1 MALAS
6 YRAAYDHVRDIVL
19 VIDAADGRI
28 VEANREALE
37 AYRFTRDELL
47 ARTIFD
53 LRVAPADAV
62 VGQMQVADRGG
73 VRFDAVHRRAD
84 GSTFPVEVSSRGE
97 EIEGRRYL
105 VSILRDTT
113 ARKRADE
120 ERERLLETTRRALAL
135 RDEFLIV
142 ASHELRTPVT
152 GIGLQLHQLRRM
164 LERDAAHDL
173 MLSSVD
179 ATTRE
184 LERLASLIGRLL
196 DAQVRG
202 GNLTLAT
209 EELDLGQLART
220 VADRLR
226 IQADDAGCELT
237 VDVPEIRGRWD
248 RLRLEQ
254 VLTNLLVNAFK
265 YGAGAPVTI
274 CGAATAG
281 EATLEIRDRG
291 IGIAEADAAR
301 IFEKFERAV
310 PVASHGGLG
319 LGLYIARQIVE
330 AHGGHIEAVPRS
342 ESGATLRVTLPR

>member
-19 VIDAADGRI
+19 VIDAANGRI
-28 VEANREALE
+28 VEANRKALE
-37 AYRFTRDELL
+37 AYGRSREDML

-53 LRVAPADAV
+53 LRVASTDAV
-62 VGQMQVADRGG
+62 LDQMHVADRDG
-73 VRFDAVHRRAD
+73 VTFDGVHQRAD

-97 EIEGRRYL
+97 EIDGRRYL
-105 VSILRDTT
+105 VSIIRDTT
-113 ARKRADE
+113 ARRRADE

-164 LERDAAHDL
+164 LERDTPKQLAI
-173 MLSSVD
+173 SSVD
-179 ATTRE
+179 ATIRE
-184 LERLASLIGRLL
+184 LDRLSSLIGRLL
-196 DAQVRG
+196 DAQVRSG
-202 GNLTLAT
+202 GLTLAT

-226 IQADDAGCELT
+226 MQSDEAGCEVT
-237 VDVPEIRGRWD
+237 VDVPEIHGRWD

-254 VLTNLLVNAFK
+254 VLTNVLVNAFQ
-265 YGAGAPVTI
+265 YGAGRPVSVT
-274 CGAATAG
+274 GAATAN
-281 EATLEIRDRG
+281 EAILEVRDRG
-291 IGIAEADAAR
+291 IGISQDDTTR

-310 PVASHGGLG
+310 PVASYGGLG

-330 AHGGHIEAVPRS
+330 AHGGRIEVVSPPGA
-342 ESGATLRVTLPR
+342 GATLRMTLPR